1 MSLDL
6 INAVESAVSTVV
18 QEFDKDA
25 SVMVQF
31 AAGEW
36 AKLKEELA
44 KAKAVFESAPEV
56 VPAPEPAPAPAAEP
70 VAAAEAP
77 VPVAE
82 PAPEQPAQP
91 TN

>member
-6 INAVESAVSTVV
+6 IKAVESAVSTVV

-44 KAKAVFESAPEV
+44 KAKAAFEPTQEV
-56 VPAPEPAPAPAAEP
+56 PQEP
-70 VAAAEAP
+70 VYEPPVYPVVEEIGAP
-77 VPVAE
+77 PVVE
-82 PAPEQPAQP
+82 LPPVTEI
-91 TN
+91 